1 MLGGGRGE
9 AVAGGGGGEAVAGG
23 SGGERGMGS
32 GFGELRGR
40 GGRAVGIKYFLRV
53 KLLTCPSDGTWW
65 KNGSVQSSSTLMGHS
80 VNLRWWTF
88 WLGAVGAKIVHVRGY
103 SCRQMIFRTLQ
114 RIYIYIL
121 FVTRIG
127 KAYVSLHAIY

>member
-1 MLGGGRGE
+1 MGRG
-9 AVAGGGGGEAVAGG
+9 
-23 SGGERGMGS
+23 
-32 GFGELRGR
+32 FGKLRGR

-65 KNGSVQSSSTLMGHS
+65 KNGSVQLSSTLMGYS

-88 WLGAVGAKIVHVRGY
+88 WLGAIGAKIVHVRGY

-114 RIYIYIL
+114 RIYIYIAQAFYL
-121 FVTRIG
+121 LLELVKHMFVYMLCI
-127 KAYVSLHAIY
+127 SQLQ